1 MRLQKNHWLY
11 TTPIAHRG
19 LFSDTIVENSISAY
33 KKAIDFGY
41 AIEIDVYSSIDGEL
55 FCFHDKTLDR
65 MTGKCGN
72 IFDKT
77 SKEIKKL
84 HLKNTTEKIPTLK
97 EVLSLCENKTPLL
110 IEIKNQPRKDI
121 VEKVVNTLKSYSG
134 EFAIQSF
141 NPLYIKKV
149 KKLAPDFIRGILASK
164 TPDTNKKLER
174 FVVKRMPFNFLAKPD
189 FISIEYTSLPI
200 KTKLLTLA
208 WTVTSQQTLN
218 EIKPYINNFIFEN
231 FLPE

>member
-11 TTPIAHRG
+11 YKPIAHRG

-41 AIEIDVYSSIDGEL
+41 AIEIDIYSSTDGEL
-55 FCFHDKTLDR
+55 FCFHDKSLDR
-65 MTGKCGN
+65 MTGKSGN

-77 SKEIKKL
+77 AKEIKEL
-84 HLKNTTEKIPTLK
+84 FLKNTTEKIPTLK